1 MSVKFRK
8 VQNKISTS
16 KAFNKWYGRIVYT
29 DTVTTDQLA
38 ALIEANCTVKRAD
51 VLAVLS
57 ELSVVI
63 KNELANSHRVEI
75 NDLGTFKL
83 GLSTT
88 PEEKQED
95 FTANSIKGVR
105 VLFTPIGHRMVDGRL
120 VRNMTAQCRFA
131 EHKSYEPNETSSDS
145 GSGSGEGSGDERP

>member
-8 VQNKISTS
+8 VQNKIESS

-83 GLSTT
+83 GLKSIGQ
-88 PEEKQED
+88 EKEDD
-95 FTANSIKGVR
+95 FTANSITGAKVMF
-105 VLFTPIGHRMVDGRL
+105 VPITHRINGHYVKD
-120 VRNMTAQCRFA
+120 MTAQCRFA
-131 EHKSYEPNETSSDS
+131 EHKRFEPKETSGGS